1 MQESFADNAIALLI
15 DLAQRG
21 EVDPWDVNVI
31 DVFDRF
37 LNELTWQD
45 SQDLS
50 TSGQAFLYASM
61 LVLLKAESLTEPPP
75 DSEADLEALDC
86 FEDELGLGTLP
97 LPTRLEQHLHRRPVA
112 PPPQRRRVTLGDLI
126 QQLEM
131 MAVAV
136 ERQSQR
142 PRPAKVR
149 RVSKARAARAIAQ
162 LAHPENLSEVAGEL
176 EMLLSQLSTPQEWL
190 DLEALLTLKNDRV
203 GVFWALLL
211 LCAQSKVELDQS
223 EFYQDLRL
231 RPIPTEV
238 SNPPALGA

>member
-1 MQESFADNAIALLI
+1 MPESFADNAIALLI

-45 SQDLS
+45 SQELS

-61 LVLLKAESLTEPPP
+61 LVLLKAESLAETQSEPDL
-75 DSEADLEALDC
+75 DSEDLELDLL
-86 FEDELGLGTLP
+86 EDELGLAA

-112 PPPQRRRVTLGDLI
+112 PPPSRRRVTLGDLI

-131 MAVAV
+131 MATAV

-142 PRPAKVR
+142 GRPVKVR
-149 RVSKARAARAIAQ
+149 RISKTHAAKAIAQ
-162 LAHPENLSEVAGEL
+162 LAHPENLSEVAAEL
-176 EMLLSQLSTPQEWL
+176 EALLMPLRTSQEWL
-190 DLEALLTLKNDRV
+190 DLEALLKLKNDRV

-223 EFYQDLRL
+223 EFYHDLRL
-231 RPIPTEV
+231 RPISEV
-238 SNPPALGA
+238 VHSPALGA